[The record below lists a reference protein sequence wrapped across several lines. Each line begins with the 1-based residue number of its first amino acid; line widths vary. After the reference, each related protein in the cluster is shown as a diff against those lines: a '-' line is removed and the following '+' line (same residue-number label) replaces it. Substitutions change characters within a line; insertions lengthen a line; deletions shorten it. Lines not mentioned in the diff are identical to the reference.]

1 MNNLEI
7 ERKFLV
13 KKENI
18 PFDLKKIKSKK
29 IVQGFIYLNPA
40 IRVRKVDNEFFL
52 TIKSKSPKNLKLYN
66 DLVRTEYEIRITKK
80 AFNDLLKLCIG
91 RIIYKRRYY
100 IPYRCGRKS
109 LVIELDIFEKE
120 LKGLI
125 YAEIEFKTVKSAYKI
140 KVPKWFYKDVTNI
153 KKYKNTELS
162 ICKNIKNVLKY
173 R

>member
-1 MNNLEI
+1 MDNLEI

-13 KKENI
+13 KKESI
-18 PFDLKKIKSKK
+18 PFNLKNFKYKK

-40 IRVRKVDNEFFL
+40 IRLRKSGDKYYL
-52 TIKSKSPKNLKLYN
+52 TIKSKSPKKLSKYS
-66 DLVRTEYEIRITKK
+66 DLVRTEYEIAISKK
-80 AFNDLLKLCIG
+80 AYKDLLSLCLG
-91 RIIYKRRYY
+91 RIIYKKRYY
-100 IPYRCGRKS
+100 IPYKCGNKTYM
-109 LVIELDIFEKE
+109 IELDIFEKE

-140 KVPKWFYKDVTNI
+140 KVPDWFYKEVTNI

-173 R
+173 